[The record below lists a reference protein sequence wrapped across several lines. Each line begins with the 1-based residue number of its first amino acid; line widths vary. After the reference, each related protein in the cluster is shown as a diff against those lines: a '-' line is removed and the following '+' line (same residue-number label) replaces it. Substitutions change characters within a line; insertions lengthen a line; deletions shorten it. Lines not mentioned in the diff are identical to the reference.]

1 MDTKFVHNERK
12 GFTLDQDVVSFVFLS
27 VLCAP
32 LFPVY
37 RKTQKHFT
45 NDF

>member
-1 MDTKFVHNERK
+1 MDIKLGHNNHRDLMSRK
-12 GFTLDQDVVSFVFLS
+12 NVVSFVFLS

-32 LFPVY
+32 LIPVY
-37 RKTQKHFT
+37 RNTQKHFT